1 MAKTKFEI
9 VRKIASWDLN
19 NGETFEFN
27 IVKWYNNS
35 PKYDLRRWVNGEPG
49 KGAVIPDGILEELY
63 DEIGNELDLDESYKE
78 GPDIVE
84 SHTQEPVIGELK
96 DNPSK
101 EDLESAFVELGKTS
115 ALLNGMDAGN
125 RNGYAKGL
133 FDGLNNYEYDDD
145 YYEDDVEIVIP
156 ESYSDYEDNPDFV
169 EGYKENFL
177 IHYGSYYVR
186 GYAAGYDEGMA
197 ERENSESEELGDD
210 IDFRDFFVYGSYGG
224 CRNPE
229 HTDKEKVRAQVS
241 IVKQIGGVGTIE
253 FDAVYCRECGVYYI
267 SQSEYERI
275 TRSGRVLCQ
284 LISEKK
290 YNEMKKNGFPGEV
303 DVISVL
309 YRFGYNVSEKDGYSD
324 SYRQSI
330 LSAAIESGV
339 ISKKGAINHLR
350 YLIKLNEKKSNLT
363 NAREKWNK
371 DIAYL
376 KGVDYDSANEK
387 RIVGVKRII
396 K

>member
-19 NGETFEFN
+19 NGETFELN

-63 DEIGNELDLDESYKE
+63 DEIGNELDINEVVTE
-78 GPDIVE
+78 
-84 SHTQEPVIGELK
+84 EPGIDNSK
-96 DNPSK
+96 DADNA
-101 EDLESAFVELGKTS
+101 ENLERVFMEFGKSS
-115 ALLNGMDAGN
+115 ALLKGMDAGN
-125 RNGYAKGL
+125 NNGYAKGL

-145 YYEDDVEIVIP
+145 YDEDDVEIVIP

-197 ERENSESEELGDD
+197 ERENAESEELGDD

-241 IVKQIGGVGTIE
+241 ILKQIGGVGTIE

-275 TRSGRVLCQ
+275 TRSGRILCQ

-290 YNEMKKNGFPGEV
+290 YNEMKNSGFSGEL
-303 DVISVL
+303 DVESVL

-350 YLIKLNEKKSNLT
+350 YLIKLNEKKSNLAK
-363 NAREKWNK
+363 AREKWNK

-376 KGVDYDSANEK
+376 SGVDYDSVNEE